1 MLEISPSDDILML
14 KRQTEP
20 WINELGQVPENELL
34 KNPVNNPIHSPSKLG
49 CWREQNYSA
58 IYCKK

>member
-20 WINELGQVPENELL
+20 WINELGQVPEKE
-34 KNPVNNPIHSPSKLG
+34 
-49 CWREQNYSA
+49 
-58 IYCKK
+58 